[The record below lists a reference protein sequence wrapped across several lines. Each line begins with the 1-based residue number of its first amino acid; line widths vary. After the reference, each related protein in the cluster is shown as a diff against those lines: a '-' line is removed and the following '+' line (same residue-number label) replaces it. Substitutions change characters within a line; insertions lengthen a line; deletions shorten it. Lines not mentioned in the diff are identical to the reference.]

1 MASIKGLTW
10 NFQIV
15 SSSRVDKLVLRWLY
29 SRTQVLERITTISD
43 ALEWNTTLL
52 LILGGVSKFEVTVRI
67 IEMRENNVDK
77 ADLVDHQTSQKT
89 GPIVCDCDTLISLFR
104 VNTYRRLSRRGSCVR
119 RLLPRHRVLTLS
131 GLLLLENS
139 VLLCWVNFMSV

>member
-77 ADLVDHQTSQKT
+77 ATLVDHQTSQET
-89 GPIVCDCDTLISLFR
+89 GPIV
-104 VNTYRRLSRRGSCVR
+104 
-119 RLLPRHRVLTLS
+119 
-131 GLLLLENS
+131 
-139 VLLCWVNFMSV
+139 